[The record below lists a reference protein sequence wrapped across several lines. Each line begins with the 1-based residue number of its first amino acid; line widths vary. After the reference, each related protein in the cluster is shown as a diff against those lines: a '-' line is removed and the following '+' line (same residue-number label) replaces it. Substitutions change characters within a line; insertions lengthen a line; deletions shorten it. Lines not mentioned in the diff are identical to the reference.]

1 MKKFTTL
8 VIALLMA
15 GSISAAEEHYVIDTE
30 GQHAFIE
37 FKISHLGFSWLY
49 GRFND
54 FEGEFTF
61 DSENPENSSVTV
73 TVDTASVDTNHERRD
88 KHLRDDDFLTVD
100 EYPEAQ
106 FRSTGFVPLGGDRYR
121 LEGELTLLGT
131 TRPVEIEVEQTGAGE
146 DPWGGF
152 RRGFEGK
159 TTLTL
164 ADFGID
170 YDLGE
175 EAETV
180 EITLSVEGVRQDEK
194 A

>member
-8 VIALLMA
+8 VIALFLA

-37 FKISHLGFSWLY
+37 FKISHLGFSWLH

-61 DSENPENSSVTV
+61 DPENPENSSVTV
-73 TVDTASVDTNHERRD
+73 TVDTASVDSNHERRD

-100 EYPEAQ
+100 EYPEAH
-106 FRSTGFVPLGGDRYR
+106 FRSTAFVPLGDDRYR
-121 LEGELTLLGT
+121 LEGDLTLLGT
-131 TRPVEIEVEQTGAGE
+131 TRPVEIEVEQIGAGE
-146 DPWGGF
+146 DRWGGF

-164 ADFGID
+164 ADYGID

-180 EITLSVEGVRQDEK
+180 EITLSVEGIRQD
-194 A
+194 